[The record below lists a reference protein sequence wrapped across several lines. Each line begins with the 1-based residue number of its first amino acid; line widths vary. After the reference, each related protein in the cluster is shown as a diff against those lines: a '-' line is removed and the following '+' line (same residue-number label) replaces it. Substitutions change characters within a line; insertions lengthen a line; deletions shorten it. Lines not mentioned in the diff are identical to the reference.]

1 LAANDGYVSFIRMG
15 VQRLHPLDSSRLRPT
30 CRCRTGKLRER
41 LTTEVTVVFPGAERF
56 GMEEG
61 SPPVSFVPT
70 YQQIEL

>member
-1 LAANDGYVSFIRMG
+1 MALTSASFAWVCSVCI
-15 VQRLHPLDSSRLRPT
+15 PLIALVFAPPAVAER
-30 CRCRTGKLRER
+30 GKLRER